1 MITRSSTR
9 QLASA
14 PLQLVYGGRS
24 GGPLRALAAA
34 AVACVALGATVFH
47 FVGSNSPAARV
58 AAVESENRSL
68 ESELAQ
74 LRAELEIE
82 RATRAALDRQ
92 LADLN
97 QQLGELTR
105 QVNFV
110 NAQSGRA
117 RAARPAN

>member
-1 MITRSSTR
+1 MITRSPTR

-14 PLQLVYGGRS
+14 PLQLVYGARS
-24 GGPLRALAAA
+24 GLPLRALAAV
-34 AVACVALGATVFH
+34 AVACVVLGAGYLH
-47 FVGSNSPAARV
+47 YAGSNSPAARF
-58 AAVESENRSL
+58 AAVESEKRVL

-82 RATRAALDRQ
+82 RATRAALDQQ

-105 QVNFV
+105 QINFV

-117 RAARPAN
+117 RAAKPGN